1 MELKRLH
8 KHPLKVIVTA
18 ESFYKQVIK
27 ARYAIG
33 TTVNKYE
40 LVVNIQACLWWQQ
53 FKGQTKKN
61 KSDYTIHVGLLT
73 CDLGLSFLQN
83 TLSSSFSF
91 LFCQLSIF
99 SPNYFAIQYL

>member
-1 MELKRLH
+1 MELKGLH
-8 KHPLKVIVTA
+8 KHPPKVIVTT

-27 ARYAIG
+27 AHHAIG

-40 LVVNIQACLWWQQ
+40 LVVNIQACLLWQQ

-73 CDLGLSFLQN
+73 WPGLVLPPENFK
-83 TLSSSFSF
+83 F
-91 LFCQLSIF
+91 LFLVSVLSTVDF
-99 SPNYFAIQYL
+99 